1 MTHPGPPPRSLL
13 SPTSSSGW
21 LALVLATLLSAPL
34 AGQTVQGTVLATD
47 DDAPIPGV
55 ELALADEGG
64 TVRAA
69 TISDTTGWFSLDA
82 PEAGSYTLRA
92 SRLGLRAVE
101 LELRLAGGERVTV
114 EVRLG
119 PDPIEVEP
127 VQVVGRRQ
135 RPARLRAFDDRVEE
149 SRRLGRGHVF
159 TRADIERM
167 QPVAARQLL
176 FGVPGRQRCSF
187 EVFSDGLPIGRGE
200 EAMDQLPYPDQLEGV
215 EIYRGVTQIPS
226 QYYRYGMCGVVLA
239 WTRPGGEDGRPF
251 TWGRALAGGII
262 LLVILLIH

>member
-1 MTHPGPPPRSLL
+1 MRPTGTSRHSPFPSL
-13 SPTSSSGW
+13 PTVGCI
-21 LALVLATLLSAPL
+21 LGMLTVLLPAALGA
-34 AGQTVQGTVLATD
+34 QTVQGTVLATE

-55 ELALADEGG
+55 EVALADEAG

-69 TISDTTGWFSLDA
+69 TISDTTGRFSLDA

-92 SRLGLRAVE
+92 SRLGLTAAE

-149 SRRLGRGHVF
+149 SRRLGRGHVY

-167 QPVAARQLL
+167 RPVAARQLL
-176 FGVPGRQRCSF
+176 FGVPGRQRCAF
-187 EVFSDGLPIGRGE
+187 EVFSDGLPIGSGE
-200 EAMDQLPYPDQLEGV
+200 SALDQLPYPDQLEGV
-215 EIYRGVTQIPS
+215 EIYRGVTQIPP

-251 TWGRALAGGII
+251 TWGRAIAGGVI